1 MPSDRK
7 GFSMQLDAELLER
20 IDANAQ
26 IHADGN
32 RTQYILSW
40 LPETYEQPNA
50 ASNTASEPAAKQR
63 R

>member
-1 MPSDRK
+1 MPADRK

-20 IDANAQ
+20 IDHNAQ

-40 LPETYEQPNA
+40 LPETYEQPN
-50 ASNTASEPAAKQR
+50 TASKNSTNEQR
-63 R
+63 NNSR